1 MHKALSMKGWALSLL
16 ALCATGAYAGEVQV
30 ARTGYSL
37 AAEQQGEGPMAVV
50 FESGFGQ
57 DAGVWKDVIA
67 DLGPQCR
74 CIAYARA
81 GLGKSGSDGQAK
93 TIDQHV
99 QDLGAVIEALA
110 PGRKIVLVGHSYG
123 GLLATEYARRHPER
137 LQGLVLV
144 DPATLSQRHEFMKAD
159 RERVL
164 ADDRTLESVLPP
176 KWVAD
181 YKLLIAQLDS
191 EAALAP
197 QREPD
202 LPVAL
207 MTATQVAAEPFVF
220 EETAQGKA
228 LWKRQHAALF
238 AAYSR
243 GTHRYF
249 ATGHNIHREDPKAVA
264 EAVRSVA
271 AKAPDAH

>member
-1 MHKALSMKGWALSLL
+1 M
-16 ALCATGAYAGEVQV
+16 
-30 ARTGYSL
+30 
-37 AAEQQGEGPMAVV
+37 
-50 FESGFGQ
+50 
-57 DAGVWKDVIA
+57 
-67 DLGPQCR
+67 
-74 CIAYARA
+74 
-81 GLGKSGSDGQAK
+81 
-93 TIDQHV
+93 
-99 QDLGAVIEALA
+99 
-110 PGRKIVLVGHSYG
+110 
-123 GLLATEYARRHPER
+123 
-137 LQGLVLV
+137 
-144 DPATLSQRHEFMKAD
+144 
-159 RERVL
+159 L

-176 KWVAD
+176 KWAAD

-207 MTATQVAAEPFVF
+207 MTSTQVAAEPFVF

-249 ATGHNIHREDPKAVA
+249 ATGHNIHREAPKAVA

-271 AKAPDAH
+271 GNAPDGR